1 MFLWYKGRQIHQ
13 YYGKN
18 CVRKACED
26 NFFFFCA
33 LDLENIRIFVVNIW
47 QIRKETPK
55 TKGITRLS
63 LKEQNIGYSGYI
75 VARRWMGQARA

>member
-1 MFLWYKGRQIHQ
+1 MITFSDFYAYHREII
-13 YYGKN
+13 
-18 CVRKACED
+18 C
-26 NFFFFCA
+26 
-33 LDLENIRIFVVNIW
+33 IFVVKIW

-55 TKGITRLS
+55 TKGITRPS